1 MSSDAAYSVTLK
13 KLQKALSLELVT
25 ADDEDRL
32 ENILVTSPE
41 VNRPG
46 LQLVGYLEYFGT
58 DRIQMIGK
66 VETSYLAG
74 LTSEERY
81 SRLDEFFKCGFPCM
95 VVARGLE
102 VFRKCWRCPENTVF
116 RFSGRKKPHQEY

>member
-1 MSSDAAYSVTLK
+1 VSSDAAYSVTLK

-81 SRLDEFFKCGFPCM
+81 SRLDEFLNVDFP
-95 VVARGLE
+95 A
-102 VFRKCWRCPENTVF
+102 W
-116 RFSGRKKPHQEY
+116 

>member
-1 MSSDAAYSVTLK
+1 
-13 KLQKALSLELVT
+13 
-25 ADDEDRL
+25 
-32 ENILVTSPE
+32 
-41 VNRPG
+41 
-46 LQLVGYLEYFGT
+46 
-58 DRIQMIGK
+58 MIGK

-102 VFRKCWRCPENTVF
+102 VFPEMLEVSRKYGIPIF
-116 RFSGRKKPHQEY
+116 RTKEPHQEY

>member
-1 MSSDAAYSVTLK
+1 VSSDAAYSVTLK

-74 LTSEERY
+74 LHRRNAIPGLTS
-81 SRLDEFFKCGFPCM
+81 F
-95 VVARGLE
+95 
-102 VFRKCWRCPENTVF
+102 
-116 RFSGRKKPHQEY
+116 

>member
-1 MSSDAAYSVTLK
+1 
-13 KLQKALSLELVT
+13 LE
-25 ADDEDRL
+25 R
-32 ENILVTSPE
+32 
-41 VNRPG
+41 
-46 LQLVGYLEYFGT
+46 F
-58 DRIQMIGK
+58 
-66 VETSYLAG
+66 ETSYLAG

-102 VFRKCWRCPENTVF
+102 VFPEMLEVSRNTVF